1 MLSYVLYKSR
11 RIIREGICKIPSFC
25 KSVGKS
31 VWKCFSCSEN
41 VNTQRDDKPG
51 EIQKVQAMFKKMY
64 DAKADKAD
72 DKADKA
78 HKAEVLRLFKRCF
91 DLDEVE
97 DDNALELLRDEI
109 EWFPRLVRKTAAEV
123 EAIRIEAGGC
133 VKSEARA
140 RARVVRR
147 PNKILP
153 AVAASPSRVNQSCSG
168 SCEEGAVIGKKPR
181 VRVRAV
187 SRPKK
192 EPLSSQTSRVK
203 STCVSASTN
212 TEKAKAKREA
222 YCGKEAEDMA
232 KSMQVSK
239 KEQAPEIK
247 GHRVKT
253 EQVEIS
259 RLKAA
264 SGTQSRP
271 ARVEVA
277 VQKGLKL
284 GVKGNGL
291 QVFMVYPDGGL
302 TELGIK
308 ENK

>member
-133 VKSEARA
+133 VKSKKQNKGSMYVGSASASPNPADARA
-140 RARVVRR
+140 
-147 PNKILP
+147 I
-153 AVAASPSRVNQSCSG
+153 
-168 SCEEGAVIGKKPR
+168 
-181 VRVRAV
+181 
-187 SRPKK
+187 
-192 EPLSSQTSRVK
+192 
-203 STCVSASTN
+203 
-212 TEKAKAKREA
+212 REA
-222 YCGKEAEDMA
+222 YCKKVAADMA
-232 KSMQVSK
+232 ACGRQ
-239 KEQAPEIK
+239 
-247 GHRVKT
+247 
-253 EQVEIS
+253 
-259 RLKAA
+259 
-264 SGTQSRP
+264 
-271 ARVEVA
+271 
-277 VQKGLKL
+277 
-284 GVKGNGL
+284 
-291 QVFMVYPDGGL
+291 
-302 TELGIK
+302 
-308 ENK
+308 